1 MCNVHNQ
8 QHPDKISL
16 GIFRIYLHSL
26 IFSVGVG
33 TETKRAKKESEYWTC
48 IRLLHTKR
56 SAQKQQF
63 TSIFMLMSQLYTSE
77 PSAKK

>member
-8 QHPDKISL
+8 QHPNKISL
-16 GIFRIYLHSL
+16 GFFRIYLHSL
-26 IFSVGVG
+26 IFSVGAG

-56 SAQKQQF
+56 SLLAY
-63 TSIFMLMSQLYTSE
+63 LC
-77 PSAKK
+77 